1 MIRSVSLLEAYPPS
15 RGGGEPD
22 RLPRSSVHGSLPDG
36 LCLVTALIR
45 GIRAIRKRKVAGSH
59 SVYVSKPRDFI
70 AHNRDR
76 VLPRVIIS
84 VAFPHAVRRVHA
96 RRSPSLLEDLPVA
109 KTPDADRVRGGSEGE
124 QDGEHREQLARVA
137 VCPKHAEEA
146 FDRPIDDRELAQLL
160 HELRH
165 EAGRPPGAADRAH
178 GQDEQRAHAVRRRGR
193 RRERGEQ
200 HAEGNAGT
208 CRGQTDEE

>member
-1 MIRSVSLLEAYPPS
+1 MFSINNQL
-15 RGGGEPD
+15 RGLFCDPANNAVP
-22 RLPRSSVHGSLPDG
+22 LPRAIVQKSAKAARGATLGGSLP
-36 LCLVTALIR
+36 T
-45 GIRAIRKRKVAGSH
+45 
-59 SVYVSKPRDFI
+59 
-70 AHNRDR
+70 
-76 VLPRVIIS
+76 
-84 VAFPHAVRRVHA
+84 VRRVHA

-146 FDRPIDDRELAQLL
+146 FDRPIDDRELAKLL

-193 RRERGEQ
+193 GRERGEQ

-208 CRGQTDEE
+208 CRSQTDEE

>member
-1 MIRSVSLLEAYPPS
+1 
-15 RGGGEPD
+15 
-22 RLPRSSVHGSLPDG
+22 
-36 LCLVTALIR
+36 
-45 GIRAIRKRKVAGSH
+45 
-59 SVYVSKPRDFI
+59 
-70 AHNRDR
+70 

-84 VAFPHAVRRVHA
+84 LAFPHTVRRVHA
-96 RRSPSLLEDLPVA
+96 RRPPSLLEDLPVA

-124 QDGEHREQLARVA
+124 QDDEHREQLARVA
-137 VCPKHAEEA
+137 VCPKHAEKA
-146 FDRPIDDRELAQLL
+146 FDRPIDDRELAELL
-160 HELRH
+160 HEWRH

-208 CRGQTDEE
+208 CRDQTDEE